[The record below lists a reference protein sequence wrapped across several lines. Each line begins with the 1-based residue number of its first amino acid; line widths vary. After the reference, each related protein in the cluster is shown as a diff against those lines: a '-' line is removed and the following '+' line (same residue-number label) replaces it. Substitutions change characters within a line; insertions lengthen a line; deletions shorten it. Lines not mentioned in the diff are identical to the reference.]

1 MYSRLLCPTDG
12 SDVSATAIESAVE
25 LAAQLGADVT
35 VRHVRTGDDGGLDG
49 AALVPEGVAA
59 RADDLGVALESAVV
73 DADGPVHEAIL
84 RHAEEAGADCVVM
97 GTHGRTG
104 LERLRLGS
112 VTERTLRESTLPV
125 LTVRGDTALD
135 PDVERVLVPT
145 DGSGYAEAAA
155 RDAITLA
162 GETSSALHV
171 VHAVDPG
178 TFAAELSTSTLE
190 AFENAGKEAV
200 AAIADAAESD
210 GVRDVETAVLTG
222 SPVTTI
228 VEYAS
233 EHDVDC
239 IVMGTHGR
247 TGVSRV
253 LLGSVAAR
261 VVRLADV
268 PVLVVPSPEGVEE
281 E

>member
-12 SDVSATAIESAVE
+12 SDVSAAAVDAAVE

-35 VRHVRTGDDGGLDG
+35 VLHVRTDGESDLDG
-49 AALVPEGVAA
+49 AALVPEDAAA
-59 RADDLGVALESAVV
+59 RADRLGVGVESEIV

-84 RHAEEAGADCVVM
+84 HHAEGTDADCVVM

-112 VTERTLRESTLPV
+112 VTERTLRESAIPV
-125 LTVRGDTALD
+125 LTVRGDVAMN
-135 PDVERVLVPT
+135 PDVETVLVAT
-145 DGSGYAEAAA
+145 DGSDSATTAAHGAVSLA
-155 RDAITLA
+155 R
-162 GETSSALHV
+162 ETSASLHA

-178 TFAAELSTSTLE
+178 TFAAELSASTLE
-190 AFENAGKEAV
+190 AFENAGEQAV
-200 AAIADAAESD
+200 AEIVGLAEAD

-222 SPVTTI
+222 TPVNTI
-228 VEYAS
+228 VEYAR
-233 EHDVDC
+233 ENDVDC
-239 IVMGTHGR
+239 IVVGTRGR
-247 TGVSRV
+247 TGVARA
-253 LLGSVAAR
+253 LIGSVAAR